1 LTGSEDWLG
10 VRRGIRLKPKFKY
23 LQIFHFFIYRTMG
36 RNRRI
41 AIATMALRRDA
52 IFTLVQME
60 DTGQDYGVILP

>member
-1 LTGSEDWLG
+1 
-10 VRRGIRLKPKFKY
+10 
-23 LQIFHFFIYRTMG
+23 MG